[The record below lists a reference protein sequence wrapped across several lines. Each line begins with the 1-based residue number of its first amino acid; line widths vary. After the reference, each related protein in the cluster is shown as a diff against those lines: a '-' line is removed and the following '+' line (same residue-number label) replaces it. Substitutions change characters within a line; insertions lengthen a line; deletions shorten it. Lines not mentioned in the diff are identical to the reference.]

1 MREWKFF
8 YKFESKDQI
17 FAFTK
22 SNQIPYQYLDKNL
35 HNVNSAKSSKVKLT
49 FKWCSLSVHLRHL
62 WGNKNR
68 NMYIEMRMNGL
79 FQCKKVVFLAYKNIK
94 RVQYRVM
101 HKFSDMKWA
110 IHGKLVHTS
119 KKNVEK
125 PNEK

>member
-49 FKWCSLSVHLRHL
+49 FKWADVVWVSTY
-62 WGNKNR
+62 GTYGGIK
-68 NMYIEMRMNGL
+68 IEI
-79 FQCKKVVFLAYKNIK
+79 C
-94 RVQYRVM
+94 
-101 HKFSDMKWA
+101 
-110 IHGKLVHTS
+110 T
-119 KKNVEK
+119 
-125 PNEK
+125 

>member
-49 FKWCSLSVHLRHL
+49 FKWCSLSVYLRHL
-62 WGNKNR
+62 WGNINR
-68 NMYIEMRMNGL
+68 NTYLNIKSIKMRMNGL
-79 FQCKKVVFLAYKNIK
+79 YNVRKEERNL
-94 RVQYRVM
+94 
-101 HKFSDMKWA
+101 SDPF
-110 IHGKLVHTS
+110 
-119 KKNVEK
+119 EK
-125 PNEK
+125 GSDRLYHVKYMV